1 LREARSAS
9 TPIGKKIHSTVL
21 ATTYELTMKGDM
33 KVIQLLNKQ
42 LINEL
47 TVINQYFLYAASTGT
62 GG

>member
-1 LREARSAS
+1 M
-9 TPIGKKIHSTVL
+9 L